1 MNPRTVR
8 LGLAFLGIFGAC
20 CGHAQ
25 EPPKSVPQE
34 VPHWILLIHGGAG
47 KLPRDLAP
55 AEVSAIRDALQRAL
69 EAGGRVLESGGSS
82 LDAVQRAV
90 SAMESSGVLNAGRGA
105 VLNHEGFA
113 ELDAALM
120 DGSNRKAGA
129 VAALRHVANPIDLAR
144 EVMDHSKHVLL
155 VGDGAERFARERG
168 IRLVAGSYFIT
179 ERRRREL
186 QRAIDADLRPKT
198 AQAGPHY
205 PQGTVGAVAL
215 DTRGNLAAATSTGGL
230 TNKHAGR
237 VGDSP
242 IVGAGT
248 YAENGVCAVSA
259 TGVGEVF
266 IRYTAAADICARIKY
281 RNESVQAAGDQV
293 IRELKSAGGDGGII
307 ALDAGGRMAIPYSS
321 ETMLRGQV
329 SSLQAAEVVVEIR
342 K

>member
-1 MNPRTVR
+1 MNHRAVR
-8 LGLAFLGIFGAC
+8 LGLVCLSVLGAC
-20 CGHAQ
+20 GGYAQ
-25 EPPKSVPQE
+25 ESPKWV
-34 VPHWILLIHGGAG
+34 LAIHGGAG
-47 KLPRDLAP
+47 KLPRDLTP
-55 AEVSAIRDALQRAL
+55 MEVTAIQDALQRAL
-69 EAGGRVLESGGSS
+69 DAGSRVLASGGAS

-90 SAMESSGVLNAGRGA
+90 SVMESSGALNAGRGA

-129 VAALRHVANPIDLAR
+129 VAAVRHVANPIDLAR

-155 VGDGAERFARERG
+155 VGEGAERFARERG
-168 IRLVAGSYFIT
+168 IRLVTESYFIT
-179 ERRRREL
+179 ERRRKEL
-186 QRAIDADLRPKT
+186 RRAIDAERKPKSV
-198 AQAGPHY
+198 QAGLPGY

-215 DTRGNLAAATSTGGL
+215 DTRSNLAAATSTGGL
-230 TNKHAGR
+230 TNKHVGR

-266 IRYTAAADICARIKY
+266 IRYTAAADVCARIRY
-281 RNESVQAAGDQV
+281 RNESVGTAADEV
-293 IRELKSAGGDGGII
+293 IRLIKVAGGDGGMI
-307 ALDAGGRMAIPYSS
+307 ALDASGRVAIPYSS
-321 ETMLRGQV
+321 ETMLHGQV